1 MQVCTAL
8 QTAILPCNLLLISCF
23 ADINVLRGSVATY
36 ARCSGTFNIHLTANL
51 PKNLQ
56 WKNFWNRLRFDR
68 IMLWVCGRTFSAH
81 RLYITIAGSPQ
92 GRGKMLVGS
101 WKVLEKSWNF
111 LWPRECEASLSL
123 AGYIHDRWAVL
134 GNLTVEQIT
143 ACRCWNRMS
152 SLYYVT
158 LRCYLLYADYNV
170 NCPVS
175 YYTAYNEHAAVTS
188 SQHVCDDR
196 RTFNS
201 YCNLVQSRVSRSC
214 FYYYTTPV

>member
-123 AGYIHDRWAVL
+123 AGYIHDRRAVP

-143 ACRCWNRMS
+143 ACRCWNRIFVS
-152 SLYYVT
+152 V
-158 LRCYLLYADYNV
+158 LRYTKLL
-170 NCPVS
+170 
-175 YYTAYNEHAAVTS
+175 
-188 SQHVCDDR
+188 
-196 RTFNS
+196 
-201 YCNLVQSRVSRSC
+201 LVVRWLQC
-214 FYYYTTPV
+214 